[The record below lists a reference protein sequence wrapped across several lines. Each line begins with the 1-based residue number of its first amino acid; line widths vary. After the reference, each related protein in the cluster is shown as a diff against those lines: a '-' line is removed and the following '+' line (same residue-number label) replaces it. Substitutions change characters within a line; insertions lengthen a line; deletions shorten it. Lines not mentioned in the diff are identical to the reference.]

1 MYGNIGVKMQELLD
15 TIQKNI
21 EFVGISLLLMII
33 VFAVAKGSE
42 ILIEKKTGVK
52 FTNEKTKVN
61 KIVIMA
67 MLSAIAVILM
77 YFDFPIPFIAPGFY
91 KIDFSEIPVL
101 IGSFMLGPCAGV
113 IIEAVK
119 VILHFCMKGTTTAF
133 VGDFANFIL
142 GCMYVVPASII
153 YHTKKTRK
161 MAIVSL
167 ISGGVILVIAGM
179 LLNAWYLLPKYS
191 ELYGIPLDTL
201 IAMGT
206 KVNASIKDMFSFV
219 ALAVAP
225 FNIIKALIDG
235 VVTVVLYKYL
245 SHQLKA

>member
-1 MYGNIGVKMQELLD
+1 MGSLLSMFG
-15 TIQKNI
+15 KNI
-21 EFVGISLLLMII
+21 EFVFVALIMIALMY
-33 VFAVAKGSE
+33 AVAFVSE
-42 ILIEKKTGVK
+42 CLIEKKKNVK
-52 FTNEKTKVN
+52 FSSEKTKIN
-61 KIVIMA
+61 KMVLIA
-67 MLSAIAVILM
+67 MLSAVSVVLM
-77 YFDFPIPFIAPGFY
+77 YFDFPIAFIAPSFY
-91 KIDFSEIPVL
+91 KFDFSEVPVL

-113 IIEAVK
+113 AIEAVK
-119 VILHFCMKGTTTAF
+119 VILHLCIKGTETAF

-161 MAIVSL
+161 MAIISL
-167 ISGGVILVIAGM
+167 VAGGAILVVAGM

-191 ELYGIPLDTL
+191 ELYGMPMDVL

-206 KVNASIKDMFSFV
+206 KVNASIKDVFSFV

-235 VVTVVLYKYL
+235 TLTVILYKYL

>member
-1 MYGNIGVKMQELLD
+1 MQGLLD

-21 EFVGISLLLMII
+21 EFVGISLLLMIG
-33 VFAVAKGSE
+33 VFAIARGSE
-42 ILIEKKTGVK
+42 VLIEKKTDVK
-52 FTNEKTKVN
+52 FTSEKTKVN
-61 KIVIMA
+61 KTVIMA

-142 GCMYVVPASII
+142 GCMYVVPAAII

-161 MAIVSL
+161 MAMISL
-167 ISGGVILVIAGM
+167 IAGGVILVIAGM

-191 ELYGIPLDTL
+191 ELYGIPLDVL

-206 KVNASIKDMFSFV
+206 KVNASITDVFSFV

-225 FNIIKALIDG
+225 FNIIRALIDG
-235 VVTVVLYKYL
+235 IVTVILYKYL

>member
-1 MYGNIGVKMQELLD
+1 MQGLLD

-21 EFVGISLLLMII
+21 EFAGISLLLMIG
-33 VFAVAKGSE
+33 VFAIARGSE
-42 ILIEKKTGVK
+42 VLIEKKTDVK
-52 FTNEKTKVN
+52 FTSEKTKVN
-61 KIVIMA
+61 KTVIMA

-142 GCMYVVPASII
+142 GCMYVVPAAII

-161 MAIVSL
+161 MAMISL
-167 ISGGVILVIAGM
+167 IAGGVILVIAGM

-191 ELYGIPLDTL
+191 ELYGIPLDVL

-206 KVNASIKDMFSFV
+206 KVNASITDVFSFV

-235 VVTVVLYKYL
+235 IVTVILYKYL

>member
-1 MYGNIGVKMQELLD
+1 MQGLLD

-21 EFVGISLLLMII
+21 EFVGISLLLMIG
-33 VFAVAKGSE
+33 VFAIARGSE
-42 ILIEKKTGVK
+42 VLIEKKTDVK
-52 FTNEKTKVN
+52 FTSEKTKVN
-61 KIVIMA
+61 KTVIMA

-142 GCMYVVPASII
+142 GCMYVVPAAII

-161 MAIVSL
+161 MAMISL
-167 ISGGVILVIAGM
+167 IAGCVILVIAGM

-191 ELYGIPLDTL
+191 ELYGIPLDVL

-206 KVNASIKDMFSFV
+206 KVNASITDVFSFV

-235 VVTVVLYKYL
+235 IVTVILYKYL

>member
-1 MYGNIGVKMQELLD
+1 MQGLLD

-21 EFVGISLLLMII
+21 EFVGISLLLMIG
-33 VFAVAKGSE
+33 VFAIARGSE
-42 ILIEKKTGVK
+42 VLIEKKTDVK
-52 FTNEKTKVN
+52 FTSEKTKVN
-61 KIVIMA
+61 KTVIMA
-67 MLSAIAVILM
+67 MLSAIAVLLM

-142 GCMYVVPASII
+142 GCMYVVPAAII

-161 MAIVSL
+161 MAMISL
-167 ISGGVILVIAGM
+167 IAGGVILVIAGM

-191 ELYGIPLDTL
+191 ELYGIPLDVL

-206 KVNASIKDMFSFV
+206 KVNASITDVFSFV

-235 VVTVVLYKYL
+235 IVTVILYKYL

>member
-52 FTNEKTKVN
+52 FTTEKTKVN
-61 KIVIMA
+61 KTVIMA

-206 KVNASIKDMFSFV
+206 KVNASIKDVFSFV

>member
-1 MYGNIGVKMQELLD
+1 MQGLLD

-21 EFVGISLLLMII
+21 EFVGISLLLMIG
-33 VFAVAKGSE
+33 VFAIARGSE
-42 ILIEKKTGVK
+42 VLIEKKTDVK
-52 FTNEKTKVN
+52 FTSEKTKVN
-61 KIVIMA
+61 KTVIMA

-142 GCMYVVPASII
+142 GCMYVVPAAII

-161 MAIVSL
+161 MAMISL
-167 ISGGVILVIAGM
+167 IAGGVILVIAGM

-191 ELYGIPLDTL
+191 ELYGIPLDVL

-206 KVNASIKDMFSFV
+206 KVNASITDVFSFV

-225 FNIIKALIDG
+225 FNIITALIDG
-235 VVTVVLYKYL
+235 IVTVILYKYL

>member
-1 MYGNIGVKMQELLD
+1 MIGV
-15 TIQKNI
+15 
-21 EFVGISLLLMII
+21 
-33 VFAVAKGSE
+33 FAIARGSE
-42 ILIEKKTGVK
+42 VLIEKKTGVK
-52 FTNEKTKVN
+52 FTSEKTRVN
-61 KIVIMA
+61 KTVIMA

-142 GCMYVVPASII
+142 GCMYVVPAAII

-161 MAIVSL
+161 MAMISL
-167 ISGGVILVIAGM
+167 IAGGVILVIAGM

-191 ELYGIPLDTL
+191 ELYGIPLDVL

-206 KVNASIKDMFSFV
+206 KVNASITDVFSFV

-235 VVTVVLYKYL
+235 IVTVILYKYL

>member
-1 MYGNIGVKMQELLD
+1 MQGLLD

-21 EFVGISLLLMII
+21 EFVGISLLLMIG
-33 VFAVAKGSE
+33 VFAIARGSE
-42 ILIEKKTGVK
+42 VLIEKKTDVK
-52 FTNEKTKVN
+52 FTSEKTKVN
-61 KIVIMA
+61 KTVIMA
-67 MLSAIAVILM
+67 VVSAIAVILM

-142 GCMYVVPASII
+142 GCMYVVPAAII

-161 MAIVSL
+161 MAMISL
-167 ISGGVILVIAGM
+167 IAGGVILVIAGM

-191 ELYGIPLDTL
+191 ELYGIPLDVL

-206 KVNASIKDMFSFV
+206 KVNASITDVFSFV

-235 VVTVVLYKYL
+235 IVTVILYKYL

>member
-1 MYGNIGVKMQELLD
+1 MQGLLD

-21 EFVGISLLLMII
+21 EFVGISLLLMIG
-33 VFAVAKGSE
+33 VFAIARGSE
-42 ILIEKKTGVK
+42 VLIEKKTDVK
-52 FTNEKTKVN
+52 FTSEKTKVN
-61 KIVIMA
+61 KTVIMA

-101 IGSFMLGPCAGV
+101 IGSFMLGPCAEV

-142 GCMYVVPASII
+142 GCMYVVPAAII

-161 MAIVSL
+161 MAMISL
-167 ISGGVILVIAGM
+167 IAGGVILVIAGM

-191 ELYGIPLDTL
+191 ELYGIPLDVL

-206 KVNASIKDMFSFV
+206 KVNASITDVFSFV

-235 VVTVVLYKYL
+235 IVTVILYKYL